1 MDSID
6 IDDLKKYT
14 NYKLIDIRSKEDY
27 MTGHIP
33 GSINIELNDILAFPN
48 KYLNKNLTYVIYCD
62 CGKTSIKLVQI
73 LKKNYYVVSLDGGYK
88 AYINYLKN

>member
-48 KYLNKNLTYVIYCD
+48 KYLNKI
-62 CGKTSIKLVQI
+62 
-73 LKKNYYVVSLDGGYK
+73 
-88 AYINYLKN
+88 